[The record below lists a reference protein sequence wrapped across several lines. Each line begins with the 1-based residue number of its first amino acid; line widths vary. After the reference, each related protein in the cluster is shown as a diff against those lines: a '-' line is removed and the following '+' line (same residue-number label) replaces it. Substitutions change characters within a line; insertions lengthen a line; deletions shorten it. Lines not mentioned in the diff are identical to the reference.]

1 MASMPPVK
9 IQNAIRSIAWSD
21 NAVVLLDQRALPL
34 EEKYLTCTDYRQVVA
49 AIKNMTIRG
58 APAIGV
64 AAAMGI
70 ALGMLS
76 ISGGSRRKIQQE
88 FGEICGQFEASRPTA
103 RNLFW
108 AIERMRRCFTE
119 SLNLPARNNQESGSQ
134 KDSIPDASSRLI
146 SAKDIA
152 VVRKALI
159 SEAVRIGEEDI
170 AINIRL
176 AQNGCDLIPDGAR
189 ILTHCNAGALAT
201 AGYGTALGVI
211 RSAWEKGKKLHVYA
225 DETRPVLQ
233 GARLTAWELMRE
245 GIPCTLI
252 ADDMAAFLMKLK
264 RVDLV
269 IVGADRIAANGDT
282 ANKIGTYALAVL
294 ARAHGLPLYIAAPVS
309 TIDVSLADGGMI
321 PIEERDHAEVSRC
334 GGTQTAPEG
343 VSIWNPAF
351 DVTPSELITA
361 IITEKGV
368 IHPPFDTGIGA
379 LHL

>member
-1 MASMPPVK
+1 MPPVE
-9 IQNAIRSIAWSD
+9 IQDAIRSIAWKDS
-21 NAVVLLDQRALPL
+21 AVVLLDQRALPS
-34 EEKYLTCTDYRQVVA
+34 EERYLTCTDYRQVAA

-76 ISGGSRRKIQQE
+76 LSGGSPRQMQQE
-88 FGEICGQFEASRPTA
+88 FDEICRQFEASRPTA

-108 AIERMRRCFTE
+108 AVERMRRCFKE
-119 SLNLPARNNQESGSQ
+119 SLNLPAGNNQKSGNQ
-134 KDSIPDASSRLI
+134 KDSILDASTRLI
-146 SAKDIA
+146 SANDIA
-152 VVRKALI
+152 VIRNAMI

-189 ILTHCNAGALAT
+189 ILTHCNTGALAT
-201 AGYGTALGVI
+201 AGYGTALGVV

-252 ADDMAAFLMKLK
+252 ADNMAAFLMKLE

-294 ARAHGLPLYIAAPVS
+294 ARVHGLPFYIAAPVS

-321 PIEERDHAEVSRC
+321 PIEERDHAEVARC

-351 DVTPSELITA
+351 DVTPAELITA
-361 IITEKGV
+361 IITEEGV
-368 IHPPFDTGIGA
+368 IRPPFDAGIRA
-379 LHL
+379 FH